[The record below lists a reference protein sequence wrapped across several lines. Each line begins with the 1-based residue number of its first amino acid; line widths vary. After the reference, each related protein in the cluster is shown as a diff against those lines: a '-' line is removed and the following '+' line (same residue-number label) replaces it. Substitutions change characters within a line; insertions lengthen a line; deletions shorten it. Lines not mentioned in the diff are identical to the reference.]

1 MLFER
6 RRSLTSNPFFS
17 SSSFELGSAKQKLT
31 NAEKKN
37 SRTKQTHK
45 APYCPSTRLRVG
57 ARRSVLCSTAQIP
70 QLTGVAELTRSE
82 DELSLKPG
90 YAVKN
95 YHHCG
100 PPLRKH
106 ARTHATHYTTF
117 MFIFVRHHVASLF
130 RIAFTASALTASAF
144 ARALEQTP
152 YRRPNQ
158 FWTSESFQPRRLQRI
173 STVVSRVR
181 RKGAQ
186 LL

>member
-6 RRSLTSNPFFS
+6 RRRLTSNPFFS
-17 SSSFELGSAKQKLT
+17 SSSFELGSAKKKLT
-31 NAEKKN
+31 NAKKKN

-45 APYCPSTRLRVG
+45 ATYCPSTRLRVG

-90 YAVKN
+90 YAVKT

-100 PPLRKH
+100 SPLRKH

-130 RIAFTASALTASAF
+130 RIALTASALTASAF
-144 ARALEQTP
+144 ASALEQTP

>member
-1 MLFER
+1 M
-6 RRSLTSNPFFS
+6 P
-17 SSSFELGSAKQKLT
+17 KKKLT
-31 NAEKKN
+31 DAEQKN

-45 APYCPSTRLRVG
+45 VTSCPSTRLRVG
-57 ARRSVLCSTAQIP
+57 ACRSVLCSTAQIP

-90 YAVKN
+90 HAVKK

-100 PPLRKH
+100 SPLRRH
-106 ARTHATHYTTF
+106 ARTHETHYTTF
-117 MFIFVRHHVASLF
+117 MFIFVRHHVASVF

-144 ARALEQTP
+144 ASALEQTP

-158 FWTSESFQPRRLQRI
+158 FWTSESFEARRLQRI

-181 RKGAQ
+181 RKGTQ
-186 LL
+186 LLCTRTGLHATTNE